1 MLKVSPIVFPSSL
14 HTGNEKVYSIMGK
27 RKLLFLC
34 LGENSEKKPKWAFG
48 MPENL
53 YLPILIEK
61 VILVFAKSFWQ
72 MIRTVLVCS
81 QLLWQTTAIDC
92 KKVYSVVFTRQT
104 YLVPNDLG

>member
-1 MLKVSPIVFPSSL
+1 
-14 HTGNEKVYSIMGK
+14 
-27 RKLLFLC
+27 
-34 LGENSEKKPKWAFG
+34 

-104 YLVPNDLG
+104 YLVPNDLGLKMTLQKTLRHFFSK